1 MNRQGMSIVVT
12 ALLALL
18 AGAGCVSTG
27 GGSQI
32 GGKEAAQANLQLGVA
47 YLRQNNLPIAK
58 EKLER
63 ARDQDSRS
71 SAVHSA
77 LALLYEKLG
86 DNSRADAEHRTALNL
101 APKDPEIQN
110 NYAAYL
116 CGKGRYGEGVER
128 FDEAAAN
135 PLYRTPWAAYTN
147 AGVCL
152 RRAGSEGDAAQ
163 RFNKALAARPS
174 YVEAIVQLADLELA
188 QNKALAAYQHV
199 EQFMMR
205 NPPSAELLLL
215 GWRAASALSDRPNI
229 ERLAR
234 RLQTEFPN
242 TEQARAVAGARGS
255 SG

>member
-1 MNRQGMSIVVT
+1 M
-12 ALLALL
+12 ALLAML
-18 AGAGCVSTG
+18 AGAGCVTTG
-27 GGSQI
+27 GGSEI
-32 GGKEAAQANLQLGVA
+32 GGKDAAQANLQLGVA
-47 YLRQNNLPIAK
+47 YLRQNNLPVAK

-86 DNSRADAEHRTALNL
+86 DDKRADAEHRTAVNL
-101 APKDPEIQN
+101 APRDPEVQN
-110 NYAAYL
+110 NYAAFL
-116 CGKGRYGEGVER
+116 CAKGRYGAGVER

-152 RRAGSEGDAAQ
+152 RRAGSEGDATQ
-163 RFNKALAARPS
+163 RFDKALAARPS
-174 YVEAIVQLADLELA
+174 YVEAVVQLADLELA
-188 QNKALAAYQHV
+188 QNKAQAAYQRID
-199 EQFMMR
+199 QFLMR

-215 GWRAASALSDRPNI
+215 GWRAARALNDRPNM

-234 RLQTEFPN
+234 QLQADYPN
-242 TEQARAVAGARGS
+242 TEQARAVTAARGS
-255 SG
+255 GG